1 MGAEAKVAEM
11 AAKKDKK
18 RGKLRRAPEL
28 ARVYEGIEI
37 LDALLHEAGAEVDG
51 EQAIARLAAA
61 IAERRPAAEVIP
73 SLFPEEPHFAGSEY
87 AMRLYG
93 NLFGVWDLLLAGRS
107 PEALGAARA
116 PTPPPPE
123 EALGPEEGG
132 PMEYA
137 LPARGSIPGEVV
149 PFEVVEGTWQ
159 MLQSL
164 PERERARRLDRYEN
178 SQSEL
183 AEWARSAEAL
193 SDVGL
198 ETLEYLC
205 FELAQMFDQAF
216 GARFGAVPFAALE
229 AAAPAEVD
237 RLQPYAVDY
246 LEESLD
252 EAEEDEEEEGLPAE
266 ERATVEE
273 LGKRAIVAMTRALR
287 P

>member
-1 MGAEAKVAEM
+1 M
-11 AAKKDKK
+11 ASKKDRKK
-18 RGKLRRAPEL
+18 RKTRPKRAPEL

-51 EQAIARLAAA
+51 KQAIARLATA

-73 SLFPEEPHFAGSEY
+73 TLFSEEPHFAGSEY

-107 PEALGAARA
+107 PEELGAARA

-123 EALGPEEGG
+123 EDFGPEEGG
-132 PMEYA
+132 PLEYA
-137 LPARGSIPGEVV
+137 LPARGSIPGDVV

-164 PERERARRLDRYEN
+164 TERERSRRLDRYEN
-178 SQSEL
+178 TQSEL
-183 AEWARSAEAL
+183 AEWARSVEGLSEIAE
-193 SDVGL
+193 

-216 GARFGAVPFAALE
+216 GERFGSVEYGALVSAE
-229 AAAPAEVD
+229 TGEVD
-237 RLQPYAVDY
+237 RLQPYVVDY

-252 EAEEDEEEEGLPAE
+252 EAEEEEEGLPAE
-266 ERATVEE
+266 ERATVEA
-273 LGKRAIVAMTRALR
+273 LGKRAIVAMTRAIR
-287 P
+287 SA